1 MSWRVEDINTGAIDN
16 NIVSTMPHKRR
27 KGNWRVVRS
36 KVRDDAVDWPYGTCS
51 KTIPT
56 IQSDT
61 SNPKTLSA
69 TQSNTSDSKTIQ
81 AAPSRTANPE
91 PAAHLRTGT
100 TTAILAFCFATELE
114 WSGFNSWK
122 PLSVALLNAKPP
134 STTRAVHH
142 TGVALPPSPL
152 RVPLRSLDLIGCSGG
167 YILSEFPALA
177 AFTDLTSLSMK
188 DCNTEYSALLSIFQA
203 CPRLT
208 RLCFDGNG
216 LIPCDADKVV
226 DKSGVESS
234 AAPLDP
240 LSVPQLKA
248 LSMARPN
255 LTTCQLLELLETQS
269 SLKILELHDLSM
281 SIKPQDPAH
290 LPRLRRLTK
299 GILAYLRQRGSSI
312 QNLYVPYSHD
322 VGSIDATLNWVGETF
337 EEALAQTCPTVCV
350 WRVMAD
356 ASGYFPVCRGLARY
370 HNVVTTLD
378 LDCVRGSP
386 LWLRYSSD
394 LDNFL
399 CHPHARALLH
409 LRLPTMH
416 GRPESMNAFRDV
428 DNDLSWLV
436 EGTSALKP
444 ATQRQ
449 PVWACQG
456 LKTLT
461 IGFSGE
467 EKEDINRS
475 GKYHSIHQARLIFD
489 YVSRVCPN
497 LEELVMT
504 MNLIHLFLETGFI
517 FLIRLRRLRKL
528 EVKLDWWTEK
538 RNVRAD
544 IDWMSADLAGTLVQ
558 DVRMEE
564 RCQNRHWNNQ
574 CQSMEVLH
582 EIERRIVA
590 GRVWSQ
596 GEQGPRSVGGG
607 GGDDLQMDEED
618 DDRWIYLGLLADI
631 PRVLLKL
638 RREGQAGRHCWPKM
652 ETLRIVDNLLQD
664 STQAEEEIK
673 KRRPEIRCHD
683 FKVPAPWTWKE
694 FCP

>member
-1 MSWRVEDINTGAIDN
+1 MTRFVCKEWFA
-16 NIVSTMPHKRR
+16 
-27 KGNWRVVRS
+27 
-36 KVRDDAVDWPYGTCS
+36 
-51 KTIPT
+51 
-56 IQSDT
+56 
-61 SNPKTLSA
+61 LSM
-69 TQSNTSDSKTIQ
+69 
-81 AAPSRTANPE
+81 
-91 PAAHLRTGT
+91 HLVHDM
-100 TTAILAFCFATELE
+100 FCFATDLE

-122 PLSVALLNAKPP
+122 SLSAALLYAKPP
-134 STTRAVHH
+134 STTRIVHLA
-142 TGVALPPSPL
+142 GVALPPSPL
-152 RVPLRSLDLIGCSGG
+152 RVPLWSLDLIGCYGG

-208 RLCFDGNG
+208 RLCFDGKG
-216 LIPCDADKVV
+216 LIPCDAGKVV
-226 DKSGVESS
+226 GKSVVESS

-248 LSMARPN
+248 LSMTRPN
-255 LTTCQLLELLETQS
+255 LTTCHLLELLETQS

-281 SIKPQDPAH
+281 SIQPQDPVH

-299 GILAYLRQRGSSI
+299 GILAYLRQKGSSI

-322 VGSIDATLNWVGETF
+322 VDSIDATLNWDGKAF
-337 EEALAQTCPTVCV
+337 EEALVQSCSTVPV

-378 LDCVRGSP
+378 LECVSGST

-416 GRPESMNAFRDV
+416 GRPESMNAFRDM
-428 DNDLSWLV
+428 DSDLSWLV
-436 EGTSALKP
+436 KGASALKP

-449 PVWACQG
+449 PVWTCQG

-467 EKEDINRS
+467 EREDINRS

-517 FLIRLRRLRKL
+517 FLIRLWRLRRLERK
-528 EVKLDWWTEK
+528 
-538 RNVRAD
+538 
-544 IDWMSADLAGTLVQ
+544 I
-558 DVRMEE
+558 
-564 RCQNRHWNNQ
+564 
-574 CQSMEVLH
+574 
-582 EIERRIVA
+582 IA
-590 GRVWSQ
+590 GRMRSQ
-596 GEQGPRSVGGG
+596 VEQGPGSVSG
-607 GGDDLQMDEED
+607 GGDLQMEGED
-618 DDRWIYLGLLADI
+618 DNRWIYLGLIADI

-638 RREGQAGRHCWPKM
+638 QREGKAGCHCWPKM

-673 KRRPEIRCHD
+673 KRRPEISCHD
-683 FKVPAPWTWKE
+683 FKVPAPWTWKQ
-694 FCP
+694 FRP